1 MVCTRHAGVV
11 ILIIALNSCHRAT
24 AKPSQ
29 VAARAAMDSATIE
42 RLCAHPDSVR
52 AGLAECA
59 LKDQSPSPGGRRLER
74 PVPSPPP

>member
-29 VAARAAMDSATIE
+29 IATRAAMDSATIE

-52 AGLAECA
+52 AGLAECV
-59 LKDQSPSPGGRRLER
+59 LLDQSTSPSERLK
-74 PVPSPPP
+74 PVQSPPP